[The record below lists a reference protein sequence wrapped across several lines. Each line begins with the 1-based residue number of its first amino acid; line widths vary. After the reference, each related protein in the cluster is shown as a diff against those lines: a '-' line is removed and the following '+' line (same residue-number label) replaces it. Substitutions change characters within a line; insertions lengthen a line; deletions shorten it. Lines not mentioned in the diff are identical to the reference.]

1 MYRHFFVPVG
11 GTDPAIEAV
20 GHALEFARS
29 IGARVTF
36 FDACGE
42 ASAENRTAERLAKA
56 EAAAR
61 AHGVPCESASR
72 APAHT
77 ANLALEVIVELAR
90 AQGCDLL
97 CAPTDASWLIRRQH
111 TGDAFA
117 SCGMPVLMCAAP
129 RHRVADL
136 VIAKLLG
143 QHRAIGAL
151 LHDLLGEVHSAV
163 SRGQSSGAVV
173 MDSPVAALRNVQSL
187 RDRPGRDACVFARL
201 RERTSAFDAELAE
214 LERQHRHENR
224 LLGAL
229 IDSARTVAK
238 GELPPACFEQQLQ
251 TCAQFIWEHMG
262 REEGVILPAARRY
275 LSDADWQEIGAALA
289 VAAPSA
295 NLEHTIGE
303 PRGSRA

>member
-11 GTDPAIEAV
+11 GTDAAIEAV

-36 FDACGE
+36 FDACSE
-42 ASAENRTAERLAKA
+42 ASAENRAAERFAKA

-61 AHGVPCESASR
+61 AQGVPCASASR
-72 APAHT
+72 APAHG
-77 ANLALEVIVELAR
+77 ANLALEVVVALAR
-90 AQGCDLL
+90 AHGCDLL
-97 CAPTDASWLIRRQH
+97 CAPTDAPWLIRRQH
-111 TGDAFA
+111 AGDAFA

-143 QHRAIGAL
+143 QHRAIGAQ
-151 LHDLLGEVHSAV
+151 LHDLLGEMHAAV
-163 SRGQSSGAVV
+163 SRSEPSGIA
-173 MDSPVAALRNVQSL
+173 MEPLVAALREVQSL
-187 RDRPGRDACVFARL
+187 RDRPGRDACVFSRL
-201 RERTSAFDAELAE
+201 RERTSAFDAELDE
-214 LERQHRHENR
+214 LEHQHRHEAG
-224 LLGAL
+224 LFGAL
-229 IDSARTVAK
+229 LDSARAAAK
-238 GELPPACFEQQLQ
+238 GELPLACFEQQLQ

-289 VAAPSA
+289 VGAPST

-303 PRGSRA
+303 LRSSRA

>member
-11 GTDPAIEAV
+11 GTDAAIEAV

-36 FDACGE
+36 FDACSE
-42 ASAENRTAERLAKA
+42 ASAENRAAERLAKA

-61 AHGVPCESASR
+61 AQGVPCDCASR
-72 APAHT
+72 APAH
-77 ANLALEVIVELAR
+77 AEKFALEVIVALAR
-90 AQGCDLL
+90 SHGCDLL
-97 CAPTDASWLIRRQH
+97 CAPADAPWLVRQQH
-111 TGDAFA
+111 AGDAFA

-143 QHRAIGAL
+143 QHRAIGAQ
-151 LHDLLGEVHSAV
+151 LHELLGDVHAAVTRGESSSAMP
-163 SRGQSSGAVV
+163 SDAFVV
-173 MDSPVAALRNVQSL
+173 ALRHLQSL
-187 RDRPGRDACVFARL
+187 RDRPGREACVFARL
-201 RERTSAFDAELAE
+201 RESTSAFDAELAE
-214 LERQHRHENR
+214 LERQHLHEVR
-224 LLGAL
+224 LFGTL
-229 IDSARTVAK
+229 IDSARAASK
-238 GELPPACFEQQLQ
+238 GELPPACFEHQLQ
-251 TCAQFIWEHMG
+251 TCTQFIWEHMG

-289 VAAPSA
+289 VVAPST

-303 PRGSRA
+303 PHSSRA